1 MPPKIYFLTL
11 IAKRDSTIASLND
24 LFEFHVF
31 YQVEPLLSGTLS
43 NVQKQV
49 KSKQRSVK
57 KQQDT
62 IADRLTESASEELQT
77 KNQVVGDEA
86 KAKFL
91 KYAER
96 FAIYQKSF
104 VIEKLLFKQ
113 EVLKAMTS
121 VVTKMTDVLS
131 LQKYTGQRNC
141 QFPRGM
147 VLENLTQLRSTNF
160 SIE

>member
-1 MPPKIYFLTL
+1 MPPKIDFLTL

-31 YQVEPLLSGTLS
+31 YQVEPSLSSLE

-86 KAKFL
+86 KAKLL
-91 KYAER
+91 KYPEQ
-96 FAIYQKSF
+96 FTIYQKSF
-104 VIEKLLFKQ
+104 VTEKPLFKQ
-113 EVLKAMTS
+113 EVLEAMTS

>member
-1 MPPKIYFLTL
+1 MPPKIDFLTL
-11 IAKRDSTIASLND
+11 ITKRDSTIASLND

-31 YQVEPLLSGTLS
+31 YQVEPSLSSLE

>member
-1 MPPKIYFLTL
+1 MPPKIDFLTL

-31 YQVEPLLSGTLS
+31 YQVEPSLSSLE

-62 IADRLTESASEELQT
+62 IANRLTESASEELQT

-91 KYAER
+91 KYPEQ

-104 VIEKLLFKQ
+104 VTEKPLFKQ
-113 EVLKAMTS
+113 EVLEAMTS

>member
-1 MPPKIYFLTL
+1 MPPKIDFLTI
-11 IAKRDSTIASLND
+11 IAKRDSTIASFND

-31 YQVEPLLSGTLS
+31 YQVEPSLSSLE

-86 KAKFL
+86 RAKFL

>member
-1 MPPKIYFLTL
+1 MPPKIDFLAL

-31 YQVEPLLSGTLS
+31 YQVEPSLSSLE
-43 NVQKQV
+43 NVYKQV

-113 EVLKAMTS
+113 EVLEAMTS

>member
-1 MPPKIYFLTL
+1 MPPKIDFLTL

-31 YQVEPLLSGTLS
+31 YQVEPSLSSLE

-86 KAKFL
+86 KATFL

>member
-1 MPPKIYFLTL
+1 MPPKIDFLTL

-31 YQVEPLLSGTLS
+31 YQVEPSLSSLE

-91 KYAER
+91 KYAEQ

-113 EVLKAMTS
+113 EVLEAMTS

>member
-1 MPPKIYFLTL
+1 MPPKIDFLTL

-31 YQVEPLLSGTLS
+31 YQVEPSLSSLE

-91 KYAER
+91 KYPEQ

-104 VIEKLLFKQ
+104 VTEKPLFKQ
-113 EVLKAMTS
+113 EVLEAMTS

>member
-1 MPPKIYFLTL
+1 MPPKIDFLTL

-31 YQVEPLLSGTLS
+31 YQVEPSLSSLE

-91 KYAER
+91 KYPER
-96 FAIYQKSF
+96 FTIYQKSF
-104 VIEKLLFKQ
+104 VTEKPLFKQ
-113 EVLKAMTS
+113 EVLEAMTS

>member
-1 MPPKIYFLTL
+1 MPPKIDFLTL

-31 YQVEPLLSGTLS
+31 YQVEPSLSSLE
-43 NVQKQV
+43 NVYKQV

-113 EVLKAMTS
+113 EVLEAMTS

>member
-31 YQVEPLLSGTLS
+31 YQVEPSLSSLE

-91 KYAER
+91 KYPER

>member
-1 MPPKIYFLTL
+1 MPPKIDFLTL

-24 LFEFHVF
+24 LFEFHVI
-31 YQVEPLLSGTLS
+31 YQVEPSLSSLE

-96 FAIYQKSF
+96 FSIYQKSF

>member
-1 MPPKIYFLTL
+1 MPPKIDFLTL

-31 YQVEPLLSGTLS
+31 YQVEPSLSSLE

-96 FAIYQKSF
+96 FSIYQKSF

>member
-1 MPPKIYFLTL
+1 MPPKIDFLTL

-31 YQVEPLLSGTLS
+31 YQVEPSLSSLE

-91 KYAER
+91 KYPEQ
-96 FAIYQKSF
+96 FTIYQKSF
-104 VIEKLLFKQ
+104 VTEKPLFKQ
-113 EVLKAMTS
+113 EVLEAMTS

>member
-1 MPPKIYFLTL
+1 MPPKIDFLTL

-91 KYAER
+91 KYAEQ

-113 EVLKAMTS
+113 EVLEAMTS

>member
-1 MPPKIYFLTL
+1 MPPKIDFLTL
-11 IAKRDSTIASLND
+11 IAKRDSTIASLKD

-31 YQVEPLLSGTLS
+31 YQVEPSLSSLE

-131 LQKYTGQRNC
+131 LQKYTG
-141 QFPRGM
+141 
-147 VLENLTQLRSTNF
+147 
-160 SIE
+160 

>member
-1 MPPKIYFLTL
+1 MPVNKFIFIICRQQYIMPPKIDFLTL

-31 YQVEPLLSGTLS
+31 YQVEPSLSSLE

-86 KAKFL
+86 KANFL

-96 FAIYQKSF
+96 FAIYQKS
-104 VIEKLLFKQ
+104 L
-113 EVLKAMTS
+113 
-121 VVTKMTDVLS
+121 
-131 LQKYTGQRNC
+131 
-141 QFPRGM
+141 
-147 VLENLTQLRSTNF
+147 
-160 SIE
+160 

>member
-1 MPPKIYFLTL
+1 MPPKIDFLTL

-31 YQVEPLLSGTLS
+31 YQVEPSLSSLE

-96 FAIYQKSF
+96 FEIYQKSF

-113 EVLKAMTS
+113 EVLEAMTS

>member
-1 MPPKIYFLTL
+1 MPPKIDFLTL

-49 KSKQRSVK
+49 KSKQRRVK

-77 KNQVVGDEA
+77 KNHVVGDEA
-86 KAKFL
+86 KAKL
-91 KYAER
+91 
-96 FAIYQKSF
+96 
-104 VIEKLLFKQ
+104 
-113 EVLKAMTS
+113 
-121 VVTKMTDVLS
+121 
-131 LQKYTGQRNC
+131 
-141 QFPRGM
+141 
-147 VLENLTQLRSTNF
+147 
-160 SIE
+160 

>member
-31 YQVEPLLSGTLS
+31 YQVEPSLSSLE

-91 KYAER
+91 KYPEQ

-104 VIEKLLFKQ
+104 VTEKPLFKQ
-113 EVLKAMTS
+113 EVLEAMTS